1 MPAGLETSTDMTE
14 TPEPKGCPGLGRFI
28 QHLLHAGGLVG
39 CDISTSSTTS
49 STYPSTTTSYSST
62 TTSGTLGR
70 AGSER
75 KESWRAGARSQAWG
89 AVWGRTA
96 HNGR

>member
-1 MPAGLETSTDMTE
+1 
-14 TPEPKGCPGLGRFI
+14 
-28 QHLLHAGGLVG
+28 VG

-89 AVWGRTA
+89 AVWGRA
-96 HNGR
+96 GAGGEGAPGRAGEGGQEVGVEEV